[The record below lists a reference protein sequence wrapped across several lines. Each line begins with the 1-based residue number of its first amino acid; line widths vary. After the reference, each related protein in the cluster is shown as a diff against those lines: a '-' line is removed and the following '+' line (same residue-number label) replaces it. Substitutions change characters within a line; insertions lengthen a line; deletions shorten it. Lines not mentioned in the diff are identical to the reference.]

1 MDAEAIIAMLKSTPS
16 EDISKIEVITVP
28 SSEFQVESNDG
39 IINIVMKKK
48 MSDGVNGTLKMENNQ
63 GYFNNSSSA
72 LSVNFRKGKLAGSG
86 NLNLGSWTQRQYYQL
101 GNGDQTFAQT
111 SEGTITDP
119 NLDLGGYLNLD
130 YEISAKQ
137 NLGFSYNNRFNWSL
151 NSISDLYNEGKDL
164 IENTIRRTT
173 TNNVEDSRTKNHSF
187 NLNYEW
193 KTDDLGS
200 KLMLNSAYLTYH
212 RNQENVNVTT
222 DFDTQNISRKFQQ
235 KIPQIINNY
244 GFMADYIQKFKN
256 ETTISF
262 GGNFNKTKTD
272 NDVTLESIIP
282 PTGIDAEQ
290 SNHFVYH
297 ENIIG
302 FYATLEKSFSEK
314 LSGKIGS
321 RLEMTKS
328 NGEVLGKAQD
338 FDRNYN
344 SFLPYLSVNYSI
356 NKNNNLS
363 YAFSSRVRRP
373 SFWQLNP
380 SRMYLTENNYVQNN
394 PFMKASTYYNQE
406 LNYMLKNS
414 YFVVLNH
421 SYITDVTEQIPLQR
435 KVDGVTELR
444 YIRTNYGD
452 KQEFGLT
459 IGMQKMFF
467 KGIWNANYT
476 ATVNHNIFKGIVDT
490 DPITGDVFPAFV
502 LDKKTTFG
510 VVQFNNDIRL
520 SSKKDWYFGL
530 KYFYLSSQEIEFGK
544 LGSLQSLDL
553 SLKKIWNDWT
563 FLLEGSDILGQN
575 KVDIDSRQANGY
587 YNIVKQNQYNTQVT
601 FTATYNFGNQKL
613 KKVRN
618 SQNANDEIR
627 KRTGG

>member
-1 MDAEAIIAMLKSTPS
+1 M
-16 EDISKIEVITVP
+16 
-28 SSEFQVESNDG
+28 N
-39 IINIVMKKK
+39 
-48 MSDGVNGTLKMENNQ
+48 
-63 GYFNNSSSA
+63 
-72 LSVNFRKGKLAGSG
+72 
-86 NLNLGSWTQRQYYQL
+86 
-101 GNGDQTFAQT
+101 
-111 SEGTITDP
+111 
-119 NLDLGGYLNLD
+119 LGGYINLD

-212 RNQENVNVTT
+212 RNQENVNVTG
-222 DFDTQNISRKFQQ
+222 DFDSQNITRKFQQ

-380 SRMYLTENNYVQNN
+380 TRMYLTENNYVQNN

-563 FLLEGSDILGQN
+563 FLVEASDVLGQN